1 MSFQAYLDNAEQ
13 QTGFTPREFVAMAQE
28 RELTKTG
35 EIVAWLKADHGLG
48 HGHATAI
55 ARLVTK
61 GEAFVASHHGTD
73 GVIHLDG
80 RLLRVGPSEVAA
92 GPARS

>member
-13 QTGFTPREFVAMAQE
+13 HSGVTPREFVAMAHDRQ
-28 RELTKTG
+28 LVKSS

-61 GEAFVASHHGTD
+61 GEDFVAAHHGTD

-80 RLLRVGPSEVAA
+80 LRARTRPSDVPTQ
-92 GPARS
+92 PAHH

>member
-1 MSFQAYLDNAEQ
+1 MSFQAYLDNAEK
-13 QTGFTPREFVAMAQE
+13 QTGITPRGFLELAAGKN
-28 RELTKTG
+28 LTKAA

-61 GEAFVASHHGTD
+61 GPEFVAQHHTG
-73 GVIHLDG
+73 GVLHLDG
-80 RLLRVGPSEVAA
+80 LAA
-92 GPARS
+92 RT